1 MQSFESSYHEDFS
14 VRLSFTNHHC
24 CKKKKKALLI
34 YNFTQAKNTTV
45 SAKLRFLKHQ
55 VDFILGFIFL
65 FNEGMI
71 HDDQLKKYVKVLN
84 TA

>member
-1 MQSFESSYHEDFS
+1 MKILVLGFHLQTII
-14 VRLSFTNHHC
+14 VA
-24 CKKKKKALLI
+24 KKKKKAFLI